1 MPQSF
6 CSALFHCVFSTKER
20 RQLITPKLQES
31 LWPYL
36 GGIARENRM
45 TALAIGGVEDH
56 LHILLS
62 LRSTLD
68 VAKSMQLIKGGSS
81 KWIHDTFPEHR
92 SFAWQSGYGAFSIG
106 VSQVDDTIAY
116 ISSQKKHHRRRTFQ
130 DEFLAFLN
138 KHRIEYDPR
147 YIWD

>member
-62 LRSTLD
+62 LPSTLD
-68 VAKSMQLIKGGSS
+68 VAKSMQLSKGGSS